1 MTTATATIMNQ
12 FDRRP
17 TYNEMIEMIEEEE
30 LKVKPSIENVIDRKA
45 TFFRNNQYGG
55 RFDNPDMIGL
65 QKQEQMRQLKML
77 KEATMREA
85 MFNDPDRAR
94 FMTPAGTPAGAVG
107 IPPITPAGGF
117 QTPPE
122 INEELARDE
131 EFIFRMNQELREYE
145 ERQKRLSQ
153 LDRSQAEGM
162 LSTVSQEELPQGVSQ
177 FMIGTPRQ
185 TSSRASGEASSS
197 TQARV
202 TPIQTMDEVRPN
214 VVEEQQPASSS
225 SSQIPP
231 SMPAVEDSRILDNIK
246 ELHPDLDENE
256 QQQAFTTLNKVKD
269 KTSRIYANNISSMT
283 NTVEELVA
291 LEMISPTDYEEFLG
305 LKTTLKEAKGKE
317 AKDEVREEIG
327 EWYNDN
333 VYLKYIAS
341 KKVVKGAR
349 SKAMAKAK
357 SIGKKLVGQALVEGG
372 ARLADSQLQGSGDIV
387 RGVANMLG

>member
-85 MFNDPDRAR
+85 MFNDPDRVR
-94 FMTPAGTPAGAVG
+94 FMTPAGTPAGAG
-107 IPPITPAGGF
+107 GLPLFTPAGGF

-122 INEELARDE
+122 INEELSRDE

-145 ERQKRLSQ
+145 ERQNRLSC
-153 LDRSQAEGM
+153 LDRSQADDM

-177 FMIGTPRQ
+177 FMIDTPR
-185 TSSRASGEASSS
+185 ASSS
-197 TQARV
+197 SSTEGRAP
-202 TPIQTMDEVRPN
+202 PIQSMDGLPPN
-214 VVEEQQPASSS
+214 VVAEQQPASSS
-225 SSQIPP
+225 QIPP
-231 SMPAVEDSRILDNIK
+231 PMPAVEDSRILDNIK

-256 QQQAFTTLNKVKD
+256 QQQAFSTLNKVKD

-305 LKTTLKEAKGKE
+305 LKSTLKEAKGKE
-317 AKDEVREEIG
+317 NKDEVREDIG

-357 SIGKKLVGQALVEGG
+357 QVGKKLVGQALVEGG
-372 ARLADSQLQGSGDIV
+372 ARLVDSQLGGGGDVV

>member
-65 QKQEQMRQLKML
+65 QKQEQMRQIKMMR
-77 KEATMREA
+77 EATMREA

-94 FMTPAGTPAGAVG
+94 FMTPAGAGG
-107 IPPITPAGGF
+107 LPPMTPAGGF

-131 EFIFRMNQELREYE
+131 EFIFRMNQELRDYE
-145 ERQKRLSQ
+145 ERQNRLSQ
-153 LDRSQAEGM
+153 LDRSQADGM

-185 TSSRASGEASSS
+185 TSSSS

-214 VVEEQQPASSS
+214 VVEEEQPSS
-225 SSQIPP
+225 SSQVPP
-231 SMPAVEDSRILDNIK
+231 PPMPAVEDSRILDNIK

-256 QQQAFTTLNKVKD
+256 QQQAFSTLNKVKD

-317 AKDEVREEIG
+317 NKDEVREEIG

-357 SIGKKLVGQALVEGG
+357 SVGKRLVGQALVEGG
-372 ARLADSQLQGSGDIV
+372 ARLVDSQLGGGGDVV

>member
-1 MTTATATIMNQ
+1 MTTTTATIMNQ

-55 RFDNPDMIGL
+55 RFDNADMIGL
-65 QKQEQMRQLKML
+65 QKQEQIRQLKML
-77 KEATMREA
+77 KEATMKEA
-85 MFNDPDRAR
+85 MFNDPDRVR
-94 FMTPAGTPAGAVG
+94 FMTPAGTPAGAG
-107 IPPITPAGGF
+107 GLPPLTPAGGF

-162 LSTVSQEELPQGVSQ
+162 LSTVSQEELPQGARQ
-177 FMIGTPRQ
+177 FMIGTPPQ
-185 TSSRASGEASSS
+185 TSSSS
-197 TQARV
+197 TQAISQ
-202 TPIQTMDEVRPN
+202 PIQTMDELPPN
-214 VVEEQQPASSS
+214 VVEQQPASSS
-225 SSQIPP
+225 SQVPP
-231 SMPAVEDSRILDNIK
+231 PMPAVEDSRILDNNIK

-256 QQQAFTTLNKVKD
+256 QQQAFSTLNKVKD

-305 LKTTLKEAKGKE
+305 LKATLKEAKGKE
-317 AKDEVREEIG
+317 AKDEVREDIG

-357 SIGKKLVGQALVEGG
+357 QVGKKLVGQALVEGG

>member
-55 RFDNPDMIGL
+55 RFDNTDMIGL

-85 MFNDPDRAR
+85 MFNDPDRVR
-94 FMTPAGTPAGAVG
+94 FMTPAGTSVSSSSSRAGFE
-107 IPPITPAGGF
+107 TPS
-117 QTPPE
+117 E
-122 INEELARDE
+122 INEELMRDE
-131 EFIFRMNQELREYE
+131 EYIFRMQQELREYE
-145 ERQKRLSQ
+145 ERQNRLSR
-153 LDRSQAEGM
+153 LDRSQADDM

-177 FMIGTPRQ
+177 FMIDTPR
-185 TSSRASGEASSS
+185 ASSS
-197 TQARV
+197 SSTEGRAPPLQS
-202 TPIQTMDEVRPN
+202 MDGLPPN
-214 VVEEQQPASSS
+214 VVAEQQPASSS

-231 SMPAVEDSRILDNIK
+231 PMPAVEESRILDNIK

-256 QQQAFTTLNKVKD
+256 QQQAFSTLNKVKD
-269 KTSRIYANNISSMT
+269 KTSRIYANNISSMS

-305 LKTTLKEAKGKE
+305 LKKTLRETKGKE
-317 AKDEVREEIG
+317 GKDEVREDIG

-341 KKVVKGAR
+341 KKVVKGAQ

-357 SIGKKLVGQALVEGG
+357 SIGKKLVGQALSEGG

>member
-55 RFDNPDMIGL
+55 RFDNTDMIGL

-94 FMTPAGTPAGAVG
+94 FMTPAGTPAGAG
-107 IPPITPAGGF
+107 GLPPITPAGGF

-145 ERQKRLSQ
+145 ERKNRLSR
-153 LDRSQAEGM
+153 LDRNQADDM
-162 LSTVSQEELPQGVSQ
+162 LSTVSQEELPQGLSQ
-177 FMIGTPRQ
+177 FMIDTPR
-185 TSSRASGEASSS
+185 ASSS
-197 TQARV
+197 SSTEGRAPPLQS
-202 TPIQTMDEVRPN
+202 MDGLPPN
-214 VVEEQQPASSS
+214 VVAEQQPASSS
-225 SSQIPP
+225 SQIPP
-231 SMPAVEDSRILDNIK
+231 PMPAVEESRILDNIK

-256 QQQAFTTLNKVKD
+256 QQQAFSTLNKVKD

-305 LKTTLKEAKGKE
+305 LKSTLKEAKGKE
-317 AKDEVREEIG
+317 NKDEVREDIG

-372 ARLADSQLQGSGDIV
+372 ARLVDSQLGGGGDVV

>member
-1 MTTATATIMNQ
+1 MNQ

-45 TFFRNNQYGG
+45 TFFRIDQYGG

-65 QKQEQMRQLKML
+65 QKQEQMRQIKMMR
-77 KEATMREA
+77 EATMREA

-94 FMTPAGTPAGAVG
+94 FTAPAGGRG
-107 IPPITPAGGF
+107 LPPMTPAGGF

-131 EFIFRMNQELREYE
+131 FIFRMQQELREYE
-145 ERQKRLSQ
+145 ERQNRLSR
-153 LDRSQAEGM
+153 LDRNQADDM
-162 LSTVSQEELPQGVSQ
+162 LSAVSQEELPQGVSQ
-177 FMIGTPRQ
+177 FMIDTPR
-185 TSSRASGEASSS
+185 ASSS
-197 TQARV
+197 SSTEGRV
-202 TPIQTMDEVRPN
+202 SMDGVPPN
-214 VVEEQQPASSS
+214 VVDGQQPASS

-256 QQQAFTTLNKVKD
+256 QQQACTTLNKVKD

-283 NTVEELVA
+283 KTVEELVA

-305 LKTTLKEAKGKE
+305 LKATLRETKGKE
-317 AKDEVREEIG
+317 GKDEVREDIG
-327 EWYNDN
+327 NWYNDN

-341 KKVVKGAR
+341 KR
-349 SKAMAKAK
+349 
-357 SIGKKLVGQALVEGG
+357 
-372 ARLADSQLQGSGDIV
+372 
-387 RGVANMLG
+387 

>member
-55 RFDNPDMIGL
+55 RFDNTDMIGL
-65 QKQEQMRQLKML
+65 QNQEKMRQLKML

-85 MFNDPDRAR
+85 MFNDPERAR
-94 FMTPAGTPAGAVG
+94 FMTPAGTPAGAG
-107 IPPITPAGGF
+107 GLPPITPAGGF

-145 ERQKRLSQ
+145 ERQNRLSR
-153 LDRSQAEGM
+153 LDRSQADDM

-177 FMIGTPRQ
+177 FMIDTPR
-185 TSSRASGEASSS
+185 ASSS
-197 TQARV
+197 SSTEGRAPQ
-202 TPIQTMDEVRPN
+202 IQSMDGLPPN
-214 VVEEQQPASSS
+214 VVTEQQPASSS
-225 SSQIPP
+225 QIPP
-231 SMPAVEDSRILDNIK
+231 PMPAVEDSRILDTIK

-317 AKDEVREEIG
+317 NKDEVREDIG
-327 EWYNDN
+327 NWYNDN

-341 KKVVKGAR
+341 KKVVKGAQ

-357 SIGKKLVGQALVEGG
+357 SVGKRLVGQAIVEGG

>member
-55 RFDNPDMIGL
+55 RFDNPDMVGL
-65 QKQEQMRQLKML
+65 QKQEQMRQIKMMR
-77 KEATMREA
+77 EATMREA

-94 FMTPAGTPAGAVG
+94 FMTPAGVG
-107 IPPITPAGGF
+107 GLPPMTPAGGF

-131 EFIFRMNQELREYE
+131 EFIFRMQQELRDYE
-145 ERQKRLSQ
+145 ERQNRLSR
-153 LDRSQAEGM
+153 LDRNQADDM

-177 FMIGTPRQ
+177 FMIDTPR
-185 TSSRASGEASSS
+185 ASSS
-197 TQARV
+197 SSTEGRV
-202 TPIQTMDEVRPN
+202 PPLQSMDEVPPN
-214 VVEEQQPASSS
+214 VVEEQQPSS
-225 SSQIPP
+225 SSQVPP
-231 SMPAVEDSRILDNIK
+231 SMPAVEESRILDNIK

-283 NTVEELVA
+283 KTVEELVA

-305 LKTTLKEAKGKE
+305 LKTTLRETKGKE
-317 AKDEVREEIG
+317 GKDEVREDIG
-327 EWYNDN
+327 NWYNDN

-341 KKVVKGAR
+341 KKVVKGAQ
-349 SKAMAKAK
+349 SKAMAKVK
-357 SIGKKLVGQALVEGG
+357 SVGKKLVGHALVEGG
-372 ARLADSQLQGSGDIV
+372 ARLVDSQLGGGGDVV

>member
-55 RFDNPDMIGL
+55 RFDNADMIGL

-77 KEATMREA
+77 KEATMKEA
-85 MFNDPDRAR
+85 MFNDPDRVR
-94 FMTPAGTPAGAVG
+94 FMTPAGTPAGAG
-107 IPPITPAGGF
+107 GLPPLTPAGGF

-162 LSTVSQEELPQGVSQ
+162 LSTVSQEELPQGARQ
-177 FMIGTPRQ
+177 FMIGTPPQ
-185 TSSRASGEASSS
+185 TSSSS
-197 TQARV
+197 TQAISQ
-202 TPIQTMDEVRPN
+202 PIQTMDELPPN
-214 VVEEQQPASSS
+214 VAEQQPASSS

-231 SMPAVEDSRILDNIK
+231 PMPAVEDSRILDNIK

-256 QQQAFTTLNKVKD
+256 QQQAFSTLNKVKD

-305 LKTTLKEAKGKE
+305 LKSTLKEAKGKE
-317 AKDEVREEIG
+317 NKDEVREDIG

-357 SIGKKLVGQALVEGG
+357 QVGKKLVGQALVEGG

>member
-17 TYNEMIEMIEEEE
+17 TYHEMIEMIEEEE
-30 LKVKPSIENVIDRKA
+30 LKVKPSIQNVIDRKA

-65 QKQEQMRQLKML
+65 QKQEQMRQIKMMR
-77 KEATMREA
+77 EATMREA
-85 MFNDPDRAR
+85 MFNDPDRVR
-94 FMTPAGTPAGAVG
+94 FMTPAGTGG
-107 IPPITPAGGF
+107 LPPMTPAGGF

-122 INEELARDE
+122 INEELMRDE
-131 EFIFRMNQELREYE
+131 EFIFRMQQELRDYE
-145 ERQKRLSQ
+145 ERQNRLSR
-153 LDRSQAEGM
+153 LDRNQADDM

-177 FMIGTPRQ
+177 FMIDTPR
-185 TSSRASGEASSS
+185 ASSS
-197 TQARV
+197 SSTEGRV
-202 TPIQTMDEVRPN
+202 PPIQSMDGAPPN
-214 VVEEQQPASSS
+214 VVEEQQPSS

-231 SMPAVEDSRILDNIK
+231 SMPAVDESRILDNIK

-269 KTSRIYANNISSMT
+269 KNARNYANNITSMT
-283 NTVEELVA
+283 KTVEELVA

-317 AKDEVREEIG
+317 NKDEVREDIG
-327 EWYNDN
+327 NWYNDN

-341 KKVVKGAR
+341 KKVVKGAQ

-372 ARLADSQLQGSGDIV
+372 ARLVDSQLGGGGDVV

>member
-94 FMTPAGTPAGAVG
+94 FTQPSSSGTSVSSSSRAGFETPS
-107 IPPITPAGGF
+107 
-117 QTPPE
+117 E

-131 EFIFRMNQELREYE
+131 EFIFRMQQELRDYE
-145 ERQKRLSQ
+145 ERQNRLSR
-153 LDRSQAEGM
+153 LDRNQADDM

-177 FMIGTPRQ
+177 FMIDTPR
-185 TSSRASGEASSS
+185 ASSS
-197 TQARV
+197 SSTEGRAPPLQS
-202 TPIQTMDEVRPN
+202 MDGLPPN

-225 SSQIPP
+225 SQIPP
-231 SMPAVEDSRILDNIK
+231 PMPAVEDTSSRPRRK
-246 ELHPDLDENE
+246 
-256 QQQAFTTLNKVKD
+256 
-269 KTSRIYANNISSMT
+269 
-283 NTVEELVA
+283 
-291 LEMISPTDYEEFLG
+291 
-305 LKTTLKEAKGKE
+305 
-317 AKDEVREEIG
+317 
-327 EWYNDN
+327 
-333 VYLKYIAS
+333 
-341 KKVVKGAR
+341 
-349 SKAMAKAK
+349 
-357 SIGKKLVGQALVEGG
+357 
-372 ARLADSQLQGSGDIV
+372 
-387 RGVANMLG
+387 